1 MLRRF
6 GMRTRLFQGFN
17 NPIIKLTFVAVS
29 LGILCLVFVGPLYA
43 ATDHSELITSYEG
56 SATCKTCHP
65 ASVVEVLDSIHYKL
79 MGQVQGVYNMFT
91 NQPIEGI
98 HGKGNRY

>member
-1 MLRRF
+1 MKKQ
-6 GMRTRLFQGFN
+6 LFYN
-17 NPIIKLTFVAVS
+17 CNPLIKMVSLAAVS
-29 LGILCLVFVGPLYA
+29 LGILSTAFLGSTQA

-56 SATCKTCHP
+56 SATCKPCHP
-65 ASVVEVLDSIHYKL
+65 DSVEEVQGSIHYKL

-91 NQPIEGI
+91 NQPVEGI

>member
-6 GMRTRLFQGFN
+6 CMKKRLFYNVNHF
-17 NPIIKLTFVAVS
+17 IKMVSLVAVS
-29 LGILCLVFVGPLYA
+29 LGILSTVFLGSTQA

-56 SATCKTCHP
+56 SATCKACHP
-65 ASVVEVLDSIHYKL
+65 GAVEEVLDSIHYKL

-91 NQPIEGI
+91 NQAVEGI